1 MARHLTQQE
10 ARAALDSIDRS
21 RLRVIDEI
29 DVPRWYWWGL
39 ALGWVALGYIADLHH
54 PWLTSA
60 ATLLFGAVHATVAP
74 RVTDGRHRS
83 HRLSVSAQL
92 AGRRTAQL
100 VIGAVVCLAV
110 LTVGAA
116 LAADAD
122 GARHPATIASI
133 LVGLIIVLG
142 GPQLLASRRRRA
154 ARVTA

>member
-1 MARHLTQQE
+1 MTSHLTQQE

-29 DVPRWYWWGL
+29 DLPRWYWWGL
-39 ALGWVALGYIADLHH
+39 ALGWIALGFIADLNH
-54 PWLTSA
+54 PWVTSA
-60 ATLLFGAVHATVAP
+60 ATLVFGAAHSILAP

-83 HRLSVSAQL
+83 HRLSVSAQI

-100 VIGAVVCLAV
+100 VIGAVVSLAC
-110 LTVGAA
+110 LTVVGA

-133 LVGLIIVLG
+133 FVAVIILLG
-142 GPQLLASRRRRA
+142 GPQLLASCRRRA
-154 ARVTA
+154 ARGTA